1 MAHFAHIDE
10 NNIVQSVHAV
20 NNKELLNEDG
30 LEEEAIGITFL
41 NSIYGDGFTWIQTSY
56 NKTFRKNFAGI
67 GFTYDETRDAF
78 ISPQPYSSWTLNE
91 DTCRWNAPVTYPED
105 GKTYIWNEEITNWE
119 ELIITV

>member
-30 LEEEAIGITFL
+30 VEEEDIGIAFL
-41 NSIYGDGFTWIQTSY
+41 NKIHGDGFTWVQTSY
-56 NKTFRKNFAGI
+56 NANFRKNYAGI
-67 GFTYDETRDAF
+67 GFTYDETRNAF
-78 ISPQPYSSWTLNE
+78 ISPQPYPSWTLNE
-91 DTCRWNAPVTYPED
+91 DTCHWNAPVTYPED
-105 GKTYIWNEEITNWE
+105 GKTYRWNEEITNWE